1 MRNTESFIKLEQ
13 KESGDSMVKRARKQI
28 PAGDNTSL
36 LHHVKKEWRLYTFLV
51 IPIIYYVIFK
61 YIPVFGNVI
70 AFRRYKGGTNIF
82 GDYFVGFRYFKQF
95 IGDPDFWR
103 AFWNTLRLSVGYL
116 AVRFPATLLFALLIN
131 ELRNLRWKKMVQTV
145 SYLPHFISLIVVCG
159 MVKEVL
165 SLSGPVNSLLASMG
179 MDKIAFMSEPK
190 YFDVIYILSGV
201 WQALGWGTILY
212 LTAMTNINMELYE
225 AAAIDGAGKW
235 KQALYVTLP
244 GILPTIMTLLI
255 LDIGNIV
262 TSGNMQK
269 ILLLYNPL
277 TQNRADIIGTYVY
290 RMGIAGGNFS
300 YAAAVGLFEGVIG
313 LVLVTMANKL
323 SKKFTETSLW

>member
-1 MRNTESFIKLEQ
+1 MKQ
-13 KESGDSMVKRARKQI
+13 KESGDGMAIKARKQGM
-28 PAGDNTSL
+28 AGDKTSL
-36 LHHVKKEWRLYTFLV
+36 MHHVKKEWRLYTFLV

-61 YIPVFGNVI
+61 YIPVLGNVI
-70 AFRRYKGGTNIF
+70 AFRRYKGGSSIF
-82 GDYFVGFRYFKQF
+82 GDYFVGLRYFKQF

-103 AFWNTLRLSVGYL
+103 AFFNTLRLSIGYL
-116 AVRFPATLLFALLIN
+116 AVRFPATLIFALLIN
-131 ELRNLRWKKMVQTV
+131 EIRTLNWKKAVQTV

-159 MVKEVL
+159 MVKEIL
-165 SLSGPVNSLLASMG
+165 SLTGPVNGLLSAMG
-179 MDKIAFMSEPK
+179 MEKIAFMSEPK
-190 YFDVIYILSGV
+190 YFDSIYIISGV

-225 AAAIDGAGKW
+225 AAAIDGAGRL

-255 LDIGNIV
+255 LDIGNII

-290 RMGIAGGNFS
+290 RMGIGGGNFS
-300 YAAAVGLFEGVIG
+300 YAAAVGLFEGIIG
-313 LVLVTMANKL
+313 LILVTAANKL

>member
-1 MRNTESFIKLEQ
+1 MTKNNK
-13 KESGDSMVKRARKQI
+13 KVKQ
-28 PAGDNTSL
+28 AGKATSL
-36 LHHVKKEWRLYTFLV
+36 LHHVKKEWRLYTFLI
-51 IPIIYYVIFK
+51 IPIAYYVIFK
-61 YIPVFGNVI
+61 YIPVIGNVI
-70 AFRRYKGGTNIF
+70 AFRRYKGGSNIL
-82 GDYFVGFRYFKQF
+82 GEYFVGFRYFRQF
-95 IGDPDFWR
+95 IEDPDFWR
-103 AFWNTLRLSVGYL
+103 AFFNTLRLSIGYL

-131 ELRNLRWKKMVQTV
+131 EIHNIKWKKTVQTI

-159 MVKEVL
+159 MVKEIL
-165 SLSGPVNSLLASMG
+165 SLVGPVNALMAALG
-179 MDKIAFMSEPK
+179 MEKIAFISEPQ
-190 YFDVIYILSGV
+190 YFDAVYIISGV

-225 AAAIDGAGKW
+225 AAAIDGAGKC

-244 GILPTIMTLLI
+244 GIMPTVMTLLI
-255 LDIGNIV
+255 LDIGNII

-277 TQNRADIIGTYVY
+277 TQSRADIIGTYVY

-313 LVLVTMANKL
+313 LILVTLANKL
-323 SKKFTETSLW
+323 SKKFTDTSLW

>member
-1 MRNTESFIKLEQ
+1 MAMK
-13 KESGDSMVKRARKQI
+13 ARKQR
-28 PAGDNTSL
+28 PAGDKSSL

-61 YIPVFGNVI
+61 YIPVLGNVI
-70 AFRRYKGGTNIF
+70 AFRRYKGGSSIF

-103 AFWNTLRLSVGYL
+103 AFFSTLRLSIGYL
-116 AVRFPATLLFALLIN
+116 AVRFPATLIFALLIN
-131 ELRNLRWKKMVQTV
+131 EIRTLSWKKVVQTV

-159 MVKEVL
+159 MVKEIL
-165 SLSGPVNSLLASMG
+165 SLTGPVNGLLSAIG
-179 MDKIAFMSEPK
+179 MEKIAFMSEPK
-190 YFDVIYILSGV
+190 YFDSVYIISGV

-225 AAAIDGAGKW
+225 ASAIDGAGRL

-255 LDIGNIV
+255 LDIGNII

-300 YAAAVGLFEGVIG
+300 YAAAVGLFEGIIG
-313 LVLVTMANKL
+313 LILVTAANKL